1 MKNRKW
7 WLLASLLV
15 LALVIIVVDDL
26 EDVAEVEK
34 RQEAHYLPPV
44 SIVNPQ
50 PQDNTGTIQ
59 TYAEIK
65 PRWAVTLK
73 SQVSGEVE
81 KVFTRA
87 FAGGRVKKGDMLIHV
102 EASRYLAD
110 LHDAEQILAEAELN
124 LLQEKNKA
132 TQNKKNWQRS
142 GLDKAPSD
150 LVLNIPQLN
159 VAEKV
164 LNAAK
169 SRVSAASKILS
180 YTQIKA
186 PFSGLITTRNV
197 NIGQMI
203 LEGEELLHIAQD
215 TQQEIT
221 ISVSEQQWNMLDKNW
236 NKKTVSVRNMSGI
249 EVAQARIKRGGFFDP
264 ETRQLKLFLDIDK
277 ASSHRALPGAFVQVD
292 LPGRVLHD
300 SLSIPESAL
309 TRGGLVWYLDDDDQL
324 RSFNAT
330 VLLHQGNH
338 VIIETPGREML
349 KQNYPS
355 RWRIATTPLASFMA
369 GRRVHPIAPEG
380 E

>member
-15 LALVIIVVDDL
+15 LALVVVVVNDL
-26 EDVAEVEK
+26 EDVAEIGQ
-34 RQEAHYLPPV
+34 RQETQYLSPV

-50 PQDNTGTIQ
+50 PRDNAGTIE

-65 PRWAVTLK
+65 PRWDVILK

-81 KVFTRA
+81 KVFARA
-87 FAGGRVKKGDMLIHV
+87 FAGKRVKKGDMLIHI

-110 LHDAEQILAEAELN
+110 LHDAEQLLAEAELN

-132 TQNKKNWQRS
+132 AQNEKNWQRA
-142 GLDKAPSD
+142 GLDETPSNF
-150 LVLNIPQLN
+150 LLNIPQLK
-159 VAEKV
+159 VAEKA

-169 SRVSAASKILS
+169 SRVNAARKMLS
-180 YTQIKA
+180 YTEIKA
-186 PFSGLITTRNV
+186 PFSGLVTARNV
-197 NIGQMI
+197 DMGQVV
-203 LEGEELLHIAQD
+203 LEGEELLHIVQD
-215 TQQEIT
+215 TRQEIT
-221 ISVSEQQWNMLDKNW
+221 ISVSEQQWNMLDKDW
-236 NKKTVSVRNMSGI
+236 NNKPVSVRNMSGI
-249 EVAQARIKRGGFFDP
+249 EIAQAHIQRGGFFDP

-277 ASSHRALPGAFVQVD
+277 AFSHRVLPGAFVQVD

-309 TRGGLVWYLDDDDQL
+309 TRGGLVWYLDDGDLL

-330 VLLHQGNH
+330 VLLHRGKQ
-338 VIIETPGREML
+338 VIIATPGRELL

-355 RWRIATTPLASFMA
+355 YWRIATTPLASFMA
-369 GRRVHPIAPEG
+369 GRRVHPIVLEG
-380 E
+380 G